1 LNSEKEAG
9 IIRNIWRW
17 HPKVFDGWRNW
28 CAYIGIHDEYSEGEY
43 ITVFGKYISDA
54 EII

>member
-1 LNSEKEAG
+1 
-9 IIRNIWRW
+9 
-17 HPKVFDGWRNW
+17 VFDGWRNS

-54 EII
+54 EIILYEFLKTNVLKPP